1 MDYLDF
7 DDHLEQQSQGGIET
21 FYGISDCT
29 TAHGPS
35 YSMGDTIP
43 KTESE
48 ETVDAISQLKES
60 SGFMADDTLM
70 GISQYGYSQGQNYLQ
85 TQNPQPILSLSSS
98 ITSTP
103 PKNAALSSSAQMYV
117 HNNLYLNENL
127 DLVLAMKKELL
138 MFGDNLSSTSLS
150 VKTEGSDF
158 EVQNDSFG
166 LSSPLET
173 FEYNIQPQQLLSST
187 ASSSQPSRNVSP
199 NPKKRSNSLGV
210 KSRSSLD
217 SRLSIV
223 RLGEILKTSSQEE
236 TMKVEKFI
244 LDVFSK
250 ELNFPLGYKTWIRD
264 TSEEFREQLLDQ
276 LFERVNPKYP
286 SLTRQLLETV
296 VKRATYSKMQ
306 GRLRKERRAAN
317 KMSRKAGAMSN
328 RL

>member
-7 DDHLEQQSQGGIET
+7 DDHLEQQSQGGNET

-29 TAHGPS
+29 TVHGPS
-35 YSMGDTIP
+35 YSLGDTIP

-48 ETVDAISQLKES
+48 ETVEAITQLKES
-60 SGFMADDTLM
+60 SGFMIDDALM
-70 GISQYGYSQGQNYLQ
+70 GISQYGNSQGQNYLQ
-85 TQNPQPILSLSSS
+85 AQNPQPVLSLSSS

-103 PKNAALSSSAQMYV
+103 PKNTALSSSAQMYV

-138 MFGDNLSSTSLS
+138 MFGDNVSSTSLS

-187 ASSSQPSRNVSP
+187 ASSSEPSRNVSP
-199 NPKKRSNSLGV
+199 NPKKRSSSLV
-210 KSRSSLD
+210 AKSRSSLD

-250 ELNFPLGYKTWIRD
+250 DLNFPLGYKTWIRD

-317 KMSRKAGAMSN
+317 KKSKKAGAMSN